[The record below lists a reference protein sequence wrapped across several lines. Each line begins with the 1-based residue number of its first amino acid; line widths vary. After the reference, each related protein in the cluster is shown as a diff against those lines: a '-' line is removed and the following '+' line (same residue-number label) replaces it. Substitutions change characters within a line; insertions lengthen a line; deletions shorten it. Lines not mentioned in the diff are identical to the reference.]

1 MTAAELIEILKAY
14 DEDKD
19 ILIESKYELKDIKG
33 VCPTYNL
40 GTKEEYIAIQQ
51 ER

>member
-1 MTAAELIEILKAY
+1 MTVAELIEILKAY

-19 ILIESKYELKDIKG
+19 ILIENKYELKDITG
-33 VCPTYNL
+33 VCLTYNL
-40 GTKEEYIAIQQ
+40 GTKEEYITIQQ